1 MVWPLSPTVL
11 HKQTSLTAHFSLLS
25 ATLLCVNELNS
36 RSWNYFALSDFYWST
51 SGLSL
56 LMHVDRAI
64 VIEQIFRVPGIAAN
78 YAVETLSFT
87 SHWWMVTGDAHCVVA
102 IFYLLFARSI
112 TWQCH
117 PVLEEFP
124 IIADRI
130 VLHFHGVPTKT
141 SLSCLSWLRWPIYE
155 TDNLLYIYV
164 WWLASFVIFH
174 SFDWTSWGTN
184 NALLFVP
191 SWTFILFLPISQE
204 MKHIAPV
211 YGRASKSEK
220 KKGGGMEF
228 VTVNL

>member
-64 VIEQIFRVPGIAAN
+64 VIDQIFRVPGIAAN
-78 YAVETLSFT
+78 YAVDTLSFT

-155 TDNLLYIYV
+155 LTIFCIYMFDDWLLLWYSTHLIGPPGAQTMLCYSYHLGHLSCFYLFLKK
-164 WWLASFVIFH
+164 WSIL
-174 SFDWTSWGTN
+174 
-184 NALLFVP
+184 LLFMAE
-191 SWTFILFLPISQE
+191 LQSQ
-204 MKHIAPV
+204 
-211 YGRASKSEK
+211 K
-220 KKGGGMEF
+220 KKRKGGMEF

>member
-56 LMHVDRAI
+56 LIHVDRAI

-117 PVLEEFP
+117 P
-124 IIADRI
+124 
-130 VLHFHGVPTKT
+130 GVPNNCGSDRT
-141 SLSCLSWLRWPIYE
+141 SFSWSPDENIPIMFE
-155 TDNLLYIYV
+155 LIEVTHLWTDNLLYIYV

-174 SFDWTSWGTN
+174 SFDWTS
-184 NALLFVP
+184 
-191 SWTFILFLPISQE
+191 
-204 MKHIAPV
+204 
-211 YGRASKSEK
+211 
-220 KKGGGMEF
+220 
-228 VTVNL
+228 